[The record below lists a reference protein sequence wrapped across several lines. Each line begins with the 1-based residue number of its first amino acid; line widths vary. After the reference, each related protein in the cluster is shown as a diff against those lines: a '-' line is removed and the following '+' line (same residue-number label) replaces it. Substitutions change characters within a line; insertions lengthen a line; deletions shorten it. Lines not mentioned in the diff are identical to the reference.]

1 MTNFNFLFL
10 RKECEQRMKNVRKRL
25 AAGLMSCLVV
35 GSLGVMPVLA
45 GTIGDNG
52 VYVGND
58 TTVTIGKDL
67 VVYNDGYSQ
76 SYSPNITYSYSIAP
90 IASADGLS
98 VTDSTGKQMEVKVGD
113 ADAVVNATTTVAFTS
128 QLLQEHTADQ
138 NYLAEG
144 LRGDITFA
152 FDITKFDAPG
162 IYRYVVTDTTSDET
176 LVHAGIIRPSDYE
189 DTKYLDVY
197 VVEALNSTDPT
208 KPYEIAGYVLLDENT
223 VVTEVTDKDIGFR
236 SSITTITEI
245 PVPGTTVPGTPGGQ
259 DTTVEAGHTG
269 VVGDNSFDYYY
280 SFNVDVSKVIT
291 GNMADKVH
299 DFPFEITV
307 ANPGD
312 GFTVATN
319 YFAGDNMSDLTT
331 STATTVTTGLSD
343 GDHYYLCGLNPFA
356 AITVMET
363 NDTRSTY
370 NVTISDGRV
379 TNVATAPM
387 GTQTSSAI
395 VVSSYNSAAT
405 TAPSE
410 INPNTNNDLIFTND
424 LEAGPPTGLMLVIAP
439 FIAVA
444 ALIGGIF
451 VLNKVK
457 TKKNTETN

>member
-1 MTNFNFLFL
+1 
-10 RKECEQRMKNVRKRL
+10 MKNVRKRL

-45 GTIGDNG
+45 GTIGDDG
-52 VYVGND
+52 IYVGND

-67 VVYNDGYSQ
+67 VIYNDGYNQ

-90 IASADGLS
+90 ITSADGLS

-113 ADAVVNATTTVAFTS
+113 ADAVVNATATVAFTS
-128 QLLQEHTADQ
+128 QLMQEHTADQ

-162 IYRYVVTDTTSDET
+162 IYRYVVTDTTSAAT
-176 LVHAGIIRPSDYE
+176 LVHASIVRPSDYE

-197 VVEALNSTDPT
+197 VVEDITPTDPT
-208 KPYEIAGYVLLDENT
+208 HPYEIAGYVLLDENT
-223 VVTEVTDKDIGFR
+223 VITEDTDKDMGYR
-236 SSITTITEI
+236 SSITTPTEI
-245 PVPGTTVPGTPGGQ
+245 PVPGSTVPGTPGGQ
-259 DTTVEAGHTG
+259 DVTVEAGHTG

-280 SFNVDVSKVIT
+280 SFNVDVSKIIT
-291 GNMADKVH
+291 GNMADKNH

-307 ANPGD
+307 TNPGND
-312 GFTVATN
+312 FTVATN
-319 YFAGDNMSDLTT
+319 YFAGDNMNDLTAAT
-331 STATTVTTGLSD
+331 DTTVTTGLSD

-356 AITVMET
+356 AMTVMET

-370 NVTISDGRV
+370 NVTISDGSV
-379 TNVATAPM
+379 TNVATAPN
-387 GTQTSSAI
+387 GTQTSGSVTVSDYSSSAT
-395 VVSSYNSAAT
+395 AAPN
-405 TAPSE
+405 A

-457 TKKNTETN
+457 TKKNTESN